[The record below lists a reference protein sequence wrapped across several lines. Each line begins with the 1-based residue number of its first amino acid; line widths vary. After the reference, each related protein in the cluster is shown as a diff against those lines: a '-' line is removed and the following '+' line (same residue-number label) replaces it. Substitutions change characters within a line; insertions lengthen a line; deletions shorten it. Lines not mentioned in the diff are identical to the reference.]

1 LFALLGLLANP
12 FLLLIALF
20 IWIGATQEATMA
32 QVKSALEG
40 VSARKIMVTDF
51 ISLTPEDT
59 LKRAVDLVLHGT
71 QQDFPVVENG
81 RLVGMLG
88 NKELLEGLSQRG
100 DESSIAESIRRE
112 FPVLAVGDQLP
123 AVLEKLQNSNRRVLP
138 AVDHGELV
146 GLFTAEN
153 LAEFVMVQSA
163 LRRHSAPSNNV
174 GKSPCVTSV
183 TSGTPRRQAQ

>member
-1 LFALLGLLANP
+1 
-12 FLLLIALF
+12 
-20 IWIGATQEATMA
+20 MA

-59 LKRAVDLVLHGT
+59 LERAVELVLHGT
-71 QQDFPVVENG
+71 QQDFPVVENS

-88 NKELLEGLSQRG
+88 NKELLEGLSQGG
-100 DESSIAESIRRE
+100 DESSIAESMRRE

-123 AVLEKLQNSNRRVLP
+123 AMLEKLQNSNRRVLP
-138 AVDHGELV
+138 VVDHGELV

-163 LRRHSAPSNNV
+163 LRRLSSL
-174 GKSPCVTSV
+174 
-183 TSGTPRRQAQ
+183 